1 MEEGILLISVLIVD
15 DHPIVLKGTK
25 AMFQGIE
32 DLYIETEVD
41 PEQVHIRMQ
50 NEYFHIYLLDINMS
64 KKNGIELA
72 SEIKATQEN
81 AIIIL
86 YTGDDI
92 DPYYSL
98 IIEKKI
104 DGILSKTAPIERVIN
119 TIRSATQGGIV
130 LPIGFIDYINKK
142 MQNKYETL
150 KLTNKETELIKM
162 VMDGY
167 TNKQMAETLYVTQ
180 RTVERYLAQIYN
192 ILGVSSRREVIEFI
206 KEKGLDRLH

>member
-92 DPYYSL
+92 DSYYSL

-206 KEKGLDRLH
+206 KEKGLI

>member
-32 DLYIETEVD
+32 DLYIETEID
-41 PEQVHIRMQ
+41 PEQVYIRMQ

-72 SEIKATQEN
+72 SEIKAMQEN

-92 DPYYSL
+92 GSYYSL

-206 KEKGLDRLH
+206 KEKGLI

>member
-92 DPYYSL
+92 DSYYSL

>member
-1 MEEGILLISVLIVD
+1 MISVLIVD

-25 AMFQGIE
+25 VLFQGIE
-32 DLYIETEVD
+32 DLYIETEFN
-41 PEQVHIRMQ
+41 PEQVQIRMK
-50 NEYFHIYLLDINMS
+50 NEYFHIYLLDINMA

-72 SEIKATQEN
+72 SEIKALQEN

-92 DPYYSL
+92 DAYYSL
-98 IIEKKI
+98 IIEKKV

-119 TIRSATQGGIV
+119 TIRLAAQGDIV
-130 LPIGFIDYINKK
+130 LPVGFIDYINKK

-162 VMDGY
+162 LMEGY

-192 ILGVSSRREVIEFI
+192 ILGVSSRVEAIEI
-206 KEKGLDRLH
+206 VQEKGLI